1 MVAVPSYTFDQDR
14 LRALAQFDILDTPPE
29 RGFDDIVELT
39 AQICNVPIAL
49 VSLVADNRQWFKAR
63 VGISDCETDLN
74 SSVCAH
80 ALIEPDLLV
89 IPDLTLD
96 IRTRDNPLV
105 GEAPFIRFYAGAPLR
120 TAQGHVLGSLCAI
133 DTEPRPGGLT
143 DAQAGALRNLARQVM
158 SQLELRRAVA
168 ERDSLLAEQKEAET
182 RRNGLLNIGDRLRH
196 ALTIGDVTRSATAVI
211 GESLKADRA
220 AFAHFD
226 STGEFVDVEPDWTAT
241 GIASIAGRH
250 RLADYGRDL
259 QRGLLEGNAL
269 IIPDVLT
276 EPMTADHAERLLSL
290 DIRSVVNVPVIDRGR
305 TTGML
310 IVHTKQ
316 PRSWSAET
324 LVYLRN
330 IADRVEAEIARIR
343 AETQQRLLN
352 HELSHR
358 MKNTMALVQAIA
370 SQTLRNIPEQEGVKA
385 FSDRLMALSLAHD
398 VLLQQNWSSA
408 RVGDVVETTVCAFA
422 DIARFDITGQKVAL
436 GSRATQS
443 LSLVLH
449 ELTTNALKY
458 GALSNDIGRIELC
471 WKVDDEETGPTF
483 HLDWREVGGPTV
495 MAPARRGFGTR
506 LLKMGLGG
514 TGGAQLHYHPSG
526 FEATF
531 TTLLA
536 DLDG

>member
-1 MVAVPSYTFDQDR
+1 
-14 LRALAQFDILDTPPE
+14 
-29 RGFDDIVELT
+29 
-39 AQICNVPIAL
+39 
-49 VSLVADNRQWFKAR
+49 VADNRQWFKAKI
-63 VGISDCETDLN
+63 GISDCETDLN

-89 IPDLTLD
+89 VPDLTLD

-105 GEAPFIRFYAGAPLR
+105 RGAPFIRFYAGAPLR

-168 ERDSLLAEQKEAET
+168 ERDILLAEQKEAET
-182 RRNGLLNIGDRLRH
+182 RRNGLLHIGDRLRN

-211 GESLKADRA
+211 GESLKVDRA
-220 AFAHFD
+220 AFGHFD
-226 STGEFVDVEPDWTAT
+226 STGEFVDVEPDWTAA

-269 IIPDVLT
+269 IIPDVLNDPIT
-276 EPMTADHAERLLSL
+276 VDHAERLLSL

-316 PRSWSAET
+316 PRSWAAET

-343 AETQQRLLN
+343 AETQQRMLN

-370 SQTLRNIPEQEGVKA
+370 SQTLRNIPEQEPVKA

-408 RVGDVVETTVCAFA
+408 RVGNVVETTVCAFA
-422 DIARFDITGQKVAL
+422 DIARFDISGQKVAL

-458 GALSNDIGRIELC
+458 GALSNDVGRVELS
-471 WKVDDEETGPTF
+471 WRVDDQEAGPTF

-495 MAPARRGFGTR
+495 MAPTRRGFGTR

-514 TGGAQLHYHPSG
+514 TGGAQFAYHASG

-531 TTLLA
+531 ATLLA

>member
-1 MVAVPSYTFDQDR
+1 VVAAPSYTFDHER
-14 LRALAQFDILDTPPE
+14 LEALAQFDILDTPPE

-39 AQICNVPIAL
+39 AQICSVPVAL
-49 VSLVADNRQWFKAR
+49 VSLVADNRQWFKAKI
-63 VGISDCETDLN
+63 GISDCETDLN

-89 IPDLTLD
+89 VPDLTLD

-105 GEAPFIRFYAGAPLR
+105 REAPFIRFYAGAPLR

-168 ERDSLLAEQKEAET
+168 ERDILLAEQKEAET
-182 RRNGLLNIGDRLRH
+182 RRNGLLHIGDRLRN

-211 GESLKADRA
+211 GESLKVDRA
-220 AFAHFD
+220 AFGHFD
-226 STGEFVDVEPDWTAT
+226 STGEFVDVEPDWTAA

-269 IIPDVLT
+269 IIPDVLNDPIT
-276 EPMTADHAERLLSL
+276 VDHAERLLSL

-316 PRSWSAET
+316 PRSWAAET

-343 AETQQRLLN
+343 AETQQRMLN

-370 SQTLRNIPEQEGVKA
+370 SQTLRNIPEQEPVKA

-408 RVGDVVETTVCAFA
+408 RVGNVVETTVCAFA
-422 DIARFDITGQKVAL
+422 DIARFDISGQKVAL

-458 GALSNDIGRIELC
+458 GALSNDVGRVELS
-471 WKVDDEETGPTF
+471 WRVDDQEAGPTF

-495 MAPARRGFGTR
+495 MAPTRRGFGTR

-514 TGGAQLHYHPSG
+514 TGGAQFAYHASG

-531 TTLLA
+531 ATLLA

>member
-1 MVAVPSYTFDQDR
+1 VGASNYTFDHDR
-14 LRALAQFDILDTPPE
+14 LQALAQFDILDTPPE

-39 AQICNVPIAL
+39 TQICNVPIAL
-49 VSLVADNRQWFKAR
+49 VSLVADNRQWFKAK

-89 IPDLTLD
+89 VPDLTLD
-96 IRTRDNPLV
+96 ARTRENPLV
-105 GEAPFIRFYAGAPLR
+105 TGAPFIRFYAGAPLR

-133 DTEPRPGGLT
+133 DTEARPGGLT
-143 DAQAGALRNLARQVM
+143 DAQAGALRNLASQVM

-168 ERDSLLAEQKEAET
+168 ERDKLLAEQKEAET
-182 RRNGLLNIGDRLRH
+182 RRNGLLNIGDRLRN
-196 ALTIGDVTRSATAVI
+196 ALTIGDITRSATAII
-211 GESLKADRA
+211 GESLKVERA
-220 AFAHFD
+220 AFGHFD

-241 GIASIAGRH
+241 GTASIAGRH

-259 QRGLLEGNAL
+259 QRGLLDGAPL
-269 IIPDVLT
+269 IIPDVLNDPLT
-276 EPMTADHAERLLSL
+276 VDHAERLLSL
-290 DIRSVVNVPVIDRGR
+290 DIRSLVNVPVIDRGR

-310 IVHTKQ
+310 IVHAKQ
-316 PRSWSAET
+316 PRSWSGET

-330 IADRVEAEIARIR
+330 IADRVEAEIARLR
-343 AETQQRLLN
+343 AEDQQRLLN

-370 SQTLRNIPEQEGVKA
+370 SQTLKNIPEKELVKA
-385 FSDRLMALSLAHD
+385 FSDRLMALSLAHE

-408 RVGDVVETTVCAFA
+408 RVGTIVETTVCTFA
-422 DIARFDITGQKVAL
+422 DMARFDVSGPKVTL

-458 GALSNDIGRIELC
+458 GALSNDVGRVELN
-471 WKVDDEETGPTF
+471 WKVDNQDAGPTF
-483 HLDWREVGGPTV
+483 RLHWREIEGPRV
-495 MAPARRGFGTR
+495 VAPTRGGFGTR

-514 TGGAQLHYHPSG
+514 TGGAQVDYHPSG

-531 TTLLA
+531 ATLLA

>member
-1 MVAVPSYTFDQDR
+1 MAAPDYTFDHDR
-14 LRALAQFDILDTPPE
+14 LQALAQFDILDTPPE

-39 AQICNVPIAL
+39 AQICNVPVAL
-49 VSLVADNRQWFKAR
+49 VSFVADNRQWFKAK
-63 VGISDCETDLN
+63 VGIGDRETDLN

-89 IPDLTLD
+89 VPDLTLD

-105 GEAPFIRFYAGAPLR
+105 RGAPFIRFYAGAPLR
-120 TAQGHVLGSLCAI
+120 TAPGHVLGSLCAI

-168 ERDSLLAEQKEAET
+168 QRDMLLAGQKEAET
-182 RRNGLLNIGDRLRH
+182 RRNGLLHIGDRLRN
-196 ALTIGDVTRSATAVI
+196 ALTIGDVTRAATAVI
-211 GESLKADRA
+211 GDSLKVDRA
-220 AFAHFD
+220 AFGHFD
-226 STGEFVDVEPDWTAT
+226 STGEFVDVEPDWTAA

-250 RLADYGRDL
+250 RLADYGREL

-276 EPMTADHAERLLSL
+276 DPMTADHTERLLSL

-316 PRSWSAET
+316 PRSWSDET

-343 AETQQRLLN
+343 AETQQRVLN

-370 SQTLRNIPEQEGVKA
+370 SQTLRNIPEQEPVKA
-385 FSDRLMALSLAHD
+385 FADRLMALSLAHD

-408 RVGDVVETTVCAFA
+408 RVGKVVETTVCTFA
-422 DIARFDITGQKVAL
+422 DIARFDISGQEVAL

-458 GALSNDIGRIELC
+458 GALSNDVGRVELS
-471 WKVDDEETGPTF
+471 WKVDDEEDGPTF
-483 HLDWREVGGPTV
+483 HLDWREVRGPTV
-495 MAPARRGFGTR
+495 IAPTRRGFGTR

-514 TGGAQLHYHPSG
+514 TGGAQLAYHASG
-526 FEATF
+526 FEAIF
-531 TTLLA
+531 ATLLA

>member
-1 MVAVPSYTFDQDR
+1 MVAAPSYTFDHER
-14 LRALAQFDILDTPPE
+14 LEALAQFDILDTPPE

-39 AQICNVPIAL
+39 AQICSVPVAL
-49 VSLVADNRQWFKAR
+49 VSLVADNRQWFKAKI
-63 VGISDCETDLN
+63 GISDCETDLN

-89 IPDLTLD
+89 VPDLTLD

-105 GEAPFIRFYAGAPLR
+105 REAPFIRFYAGAPLR

-168 ERDSLLAEQKEAET
+168 ERDILLAEQKEAET
-182 RRNGLLNIGDRLRH
+182 RRNGLLHIGDRLRN

-211 GESLKADRA
+211 GESLKVDRA
-220 AFAHFD
+220 AFGHFD
-226 STGEFVDVEPDWTAT
+226 STGEFVDVEPDWTAA

-269 IIPDVLT
+269 IIPDVLNDPIT
-276 EPMTADHAERLLSL
+276 VDHAERLLSL

-316 PRSWSAET
+316 PRSWAAET

-343 AETQQRLLN
+343 AETQQRMLN

-370 SQTLRNIPEQEGVKA
+370 SQTLRNIPEQEPVKA

-408 RVGDVVETTVCAFA
+408 RVGNVVETTVCAFA
-422 DIARFDITGQKVAL
+422 DIARFDISGQKVAL

-458 GALSNDIGRIELC
+458 GALSNDVGRVELS
-471 WKVDDEETGPTF
+471 WRVDDQEAGPTF

-495 MAPARRGFGTR
+495 MAPTRRGFGTR

-514 TGGAQLHYHPSG
+514 TGGAQFAYHASG

-531 TTLLA
+531 ATLLA

>member
-1 MVAVPSYTFDQDR
+1 MGAPTYTFDRDR
-14 LRALAQFDILDTPPE
+14 LDALAQFDILDTPPA

-49 VSLVADNRQWFKAR
+49 VSLVGDNRQWFKAR
-63 VGISDCETDLN
+63 IGISDRETDLN

-89 IPDLTLD
+89 VPDLTLD
-96 IRTRDNPLV
+96 VRTRDNPLV
-105 GEAPFIRFYAGAPLR
+105 RGAPFIRFYAGAPLR
-120 TAQGHVLGSLCAI
+120 TVQGQVLGSLCAI

-143 DAQAGALRNLARQVM
+143 EAQAGALRNLARQVM

-168 ERDSLLAEQKEAET
+168 ERDALLAGQREAET
-182 RRNGLLNIGDRLRH
+182 RRNGLLDIGDRLRN
-196 ALTIGDVTRSATAVI
+196 ALTIGDVTRSATAII
-211 GESLKADRA
+211 GASLNVDRA
-220 AFAHFD
+220 AFGHFD

-241 GIASIAGRH
+241 GIGSIAGRH

-259 QRGLLEGNAL
+259 QRGLLEGTAL
-269 IIPDVLT
+269 VIPDVMSHPL
-276 EPMTADHAERLLSL
+276 TADHAEKLLTL
-290 DIRSVVNVPVIDRGR
+290 DIRSVVNVPIIDRGR

-316 PRSWSAET
+316 PRSWPTET
-324 LVYLRN
+324 LAYLRN

-370 SQTLRNIPEQEGVKA
+370 SQTLKSIPDQAPVKA

-408 RVGDVVETTVCAFA
+408 RVGAVVETTVCAFA
-422 DIARFDITGQKVAL
+422 DIARFDISGQNVAL

-443 LSLVLH
+443 LSLILH

-458 GALSNDIGRIELC
+458 GALSNDVGRIALS
-471 WKVDDEETGPTF
+471 WKVEHQEAGPTF
-483 HLDWREVGGPTV
+483 HLDWREVGGPAAAT
-495 MAPARRGFGTR
+495 PTRRGFGTR

-514 TGGAQLHYHPSG
+514 TGGAQLAYHASG

-531 TTLLA
+531 ATLLA

>member
-1 MVAVPSYTFDQDR
+1 MGAPDYTFDRDR
-14 LRALAQFDILDTPPE
+14 LQALAQFDILDTPPE
-29 RGFDDIVELT
+29 RGFDDIVDLT
-39 AQICNVPIAL
+39 AQLCNVPVAL

-63 VGISDCETDLN
+63 VGIGDCETDLN

-96 IRTRDNPLV
+96 VRTRDNPLV
-105 GEAPFIRFYAGAPLR
+105 QGAPFIRFYAGAPLR
-120 TAQGHVLGSLCAI
+120 TAQSHVLGSLCAI

-143 DAQAGALRNLARQVM
+143 EAQAGALRNLARQVM
-158 SQLELRRAVA
+158 SQLELRRALA
-168 ERDSLLAEQKEAET
+168 ERDTLLAAEKDAET
-182 RRNGLLNIGDRLRH
+182 RRNGLLNIGDRLRN
-196 ALTIGDVTRSATAVI
+196 ALTIGDVTRSATAII
-211 GESLKADRA
+211 GESLKVDRA
-220 AFAHFD
+220 AFGHFD
-226 STGEFVDVEPDWTAT
+226 SSGEFVDVEPDWTGS
-241 GIASIAGRH
+241 GIASAAGRH
-250 RLADYGRDL
+250 RLADYGHDL
-259 QRGLLEGNAL
+259 QRGLLEGDAL
-269 IIPDVLT
+269 IVPDVLND
-276 EPMTADHAERLLSL
+276 PITADHAERLLSL

-305 TTGML
+305 TTGIL
-310 IVHTKQ
+310 IVHAKQ
-316 PRSWSAET
+316 PRTWPPET

-343 AETQQRLLN
+343 AETQQRFLN

-370 SQTLRNIPEQEGVKA
+370 SQTLRTIPEQEPVKA

-398 VLLQQNWSSA
+398 VLLRQNWGSA
-408 RVGDVVETTVCAFA
+408 SVGTIVESTVCAFA
-422 DIARFDITGQKVAL
+422 DIARFDISGQTVAL

-458 GALSNDIGRIELC
+458 GALSNDAGRVALS
-471 WKVDDEETGPTF
+471 WKVEDEEAGPTF
-483 HLDWREVGGPTV
+483 HLDWREVGGPAVT
-495 MAPARRGFGTR
+495 APTLRGFGTR

-514 TGGAQLHYHPSG
+514 TGGAQLAYHASG

-531 TTLLA
+531 ATLLA
-536 DLDG
+536 DLEG